1 MNLPVPLERLVA
13 SLSRLPGV
21 GEKTATRLAFYIL
34 REKNNYA
41 EELSA
46 ALLDAKSALRYCRRC
61 HHLTDND
68 LCVVC
73 VDTTRHSGPICI
85 VESVPDL
92 LAIERTGDFSGTYH
106 VLHGVIAPLR
116 GIGPDDLRLRSLIE
130 RLKTSAPPEL
140 IIATNVGVEGE
151 ATALYIKKVVQPLGI
166 RVSRIA
172 TGIPMGGDLEYLD
185 QITLSRAL
193 SGRRDF

>member
-34 REKNNYA
+34 REKHNYA
-41 EELSA
+41 EDLAA
-46 ALLDAKSALRYCRRC
+46 ALVDAKNTIRYCQQC
-61 HHLTDND
+61 HHLTDKE
-68 LCVVC
+68 LCSVC
-73 VDTTRHSGPICI
+73 TDTARNEGPICV

-116 GIGPDDLRLRSLIE
+116 GVGPEDLRLHSLVE
-130 RLKTSAPPEL
+130 RLKMSAPPEL

-151 ATALYIKKVVQPLGI
+151 ATALYVKKVVHSLGI

-172 TGIPMGGDLEYLD
+172 TGIPMGGDLEFLD